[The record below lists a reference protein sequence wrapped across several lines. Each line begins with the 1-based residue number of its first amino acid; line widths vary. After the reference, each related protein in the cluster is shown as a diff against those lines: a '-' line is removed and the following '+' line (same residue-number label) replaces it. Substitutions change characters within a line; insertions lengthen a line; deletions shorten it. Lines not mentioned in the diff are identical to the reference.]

1 MKSLHYFCC
10 YDTVLV
16 GLNLVFC
23 ANNSFC
29 VTNGLQTC
37 HCFCAWICHMNAWKL
52 RSRLSHFWNPWF
64 LWNLMQFFFQG
75 HRKHLEHFT
84 FCSHSGLNLII
95 LCCSHI
101 SVGDNQNEG
110 IYIFYRT
117 WLKNIIKSNCQW
129 KLFLLRTL
137 QSYGTWPII
146 NYFYFL
152 PTGVFICCSFNYF
165 WWKWVFKAIYWQQA
179 IRKQTCPWCCGLC
192 CIVWGNAWIIVNQIK
207 WMRKFFPLCEKLKLW
222 VKY

>member
-1 MKSLHYFCC
+1 M
-10 YDTVLV
+10 LV

-52 RSRLSHFWNPWF
+52 RSRLSHFWNPWY

-117 WLKNIIKSNCQW
+117 WLKKIIKSNCQW

-146 NYFYFL
+146 NFFFFFTYRGIHLLLLRLFL
-152 PTGVFICCSFNYF
+152 VKMSFQSDLLATSHQ
-165 WWKWVFKAIYWQQA
+165 K
-179 IRKQTCPWCCGLC
+179 TDL
-192 CIVWGNAWIIVNQIK
+192 
-207 WMRKFFPLCEKLKLW
+207 PLVLW
-222 VKY
+222 TMLHCLR